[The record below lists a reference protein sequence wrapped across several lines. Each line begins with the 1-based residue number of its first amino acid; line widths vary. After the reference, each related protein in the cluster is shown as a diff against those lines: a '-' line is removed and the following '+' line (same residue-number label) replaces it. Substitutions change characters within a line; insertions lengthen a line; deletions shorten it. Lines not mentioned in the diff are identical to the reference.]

1 MRKFITL
8 IIAGLLA
15 LMSAVALAA
24 TTTTYSQKFT
34 TTHPNRATGMTLKW
48 STKVQPKTVTIT
60 FPANFPINPPK
71 AGTKVGSGTATFSK
85 GTPPRPVIAYS
96 TGPGGMR
103 LDVLNSVGV
112 KYTMNVPFVH
122 MGSQMVIHVPAF
134 KIPRATLTGLSVT
147 FKGGTAKRP
156 FLLTPPYAKG
166 GWKFTAAFAYPGR
179 TEVLHSTS
187 ACVKH

>member
-8 IIAGLLA
+8 IVAGLLA

-34 TTHPNRATGMTLKW
+34 TTHPNRATAMTLKW
-48 STKVQPKTVTIT
+48 STKAQPKTVTIT

-71 AGTKVGSGTATFSK
+71 AGTKVGSGTATFGNMPS
-85 GTPPRPVIAYS
+85 RPVVAYS

-112 KYTMNVPFVH
+112 KYSMNVSYTH
-122 MGSQMVIHVPAF
+122 MGKAMVIHVPAF
-134 KIPRATLTGLSVT
+134 KIPPASLTSLSVT
-147 FKGGTAKRP
+147 FKGGTVHRP
-156 FLLTPPYAKG
+156 FLLTPPYVKG
-166 GWKFTAAFAYPGR
+166 GWRFTATFAYQGHP
-179 TEVLHSTS
+179 TQVLHFTS

>member
-60 FPANFPINPPK
+60 FPTSFPINPPK
-71 AGTKVGSGTATFSK
+71 AGTKVGSGTATFSHM
-85 GTPPRPVIAYS
+85 PSRAVVAYS

-103 LDVLNSVGV
+103 LDVLNSVGM
-112 KYTMNVPFVH
+112 KYSLNVRYTH
-122 MGSQMVIHVPAF
+122 MGRGMAISVPAF

-147 FKGGTAKRP
+147 LKGGTAKRP

-166 GWKFTAAFAYPGR
+166 GWKFTAAFAYSGR

-187 ACVKH
+187 ACVH